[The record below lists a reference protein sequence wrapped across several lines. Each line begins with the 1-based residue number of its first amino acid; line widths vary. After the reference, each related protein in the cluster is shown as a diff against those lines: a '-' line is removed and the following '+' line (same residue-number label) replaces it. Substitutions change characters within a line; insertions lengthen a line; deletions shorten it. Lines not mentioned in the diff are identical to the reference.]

1 MASATT
7 IYDFAPTKQLGE
19 PLPMSELKGK
29 VVLIVN
35 VASKCGF
42 TPQYEGLEALHEKY
56 ADKGLIILGFPC
68 NQFGGQEPGTDEEI
82 KNFCTTNYGVKFQ
95 MMKKV
100 DVNGEHADPLWEHIK
115 TEKPGLMGMKRVKW
129 NYEKFLISRDG
140 KVVDRWAS
148 TTKPESLASAIEREL
163 GKAAPSN
170 L

>member
-1 MASATT
+1 MAAATT
-7 IYDFAPTKQLGE
+7 IYDFKPTTQAGQ
-19 PLPMSELKGK
+19 PLDMNELRGK

-42 TPQYEGLEALHEKY
+42 TPQYDGLEALHEKY
-56 ADKGLIILGFPC
+56 ADQGLTILGFPC
-68 NQFGGQEPGTDEEI
+68 NQFGGQEPGSDEEI
-82 KNFCTTNYGVKFQ
+82 QNFCRTNYGIKFQ

-100 DVNGEHADPLWEHIK
+100 DVNGAAADPLWEHIK
-115 TEKPGLMGMKRVKW
+115 AEKPGLMGMKRIKW

-148 TTKPESLASAIEREL
+148 VTKPESLAPAIEREL
-163 GKAAPSN
+163 AKKPAN